1 MVEKISN
8 LRFQTMNPGPRG
20 GASGRKTTDEAPGAG
35 YRAPGKER
43 GPGASAEPFPLP
55 LPGCVVWFMP
65 DGGLRLTALSRNGGG
80 STPTGSPAGR
90 PLPSRRGDE

>member
-1 MVEKISN
+1 MVEKISSV
-8 LRFQTMNPGPRG
+8 RFKTTNPEPTG
-20 GASGRKTTDEAPGAG
+20 GAADRKPTDGAPGTR
-35 YRAPGKER
+35 Y
-43 GPGASAEPFPLP
+43 GAAEPFPLP

-80 STPTGSPAGR
+80 STPKGSPAGR